1 MRLGILGTGMIVK
14 DLLTT
19 IDKLDI
25 ESISILGT
33 ENTRVETEDL
43 AGKYGLND
51 CYYDYD
57 EMLNSN
63 VNTIYVA
70 LPNFLHFAFAKQALN
85 NGKHVI
91 IEKPIATN
99 YSELEE
105 LKAIA
110 ASNDLMI
117 FEAMN
122 IHYLPAYRSLKE
134 QLPQLG
140 RLKIV
145 SMNYSQYSS
154 RYNAFK
160 EGNIL
165 PAFDYTKAGGALM
178 DLNVYNLHVVIGLF
192 GKPISVD
199 YKANIEK
206 NIDTSGILTLDYGTF
221 KAVCIGAKDCKAPI
235 MSSLQGD
242 EGNIIITRPPNQMR
256 MFTLNDNKGN
266 SKEFAYNEEDHRL
279 LYEFQEFIKMI
290 DGKDYDRMNRML
302 EKSSMVSQVMEQARK
317 QAGIV
322 FPNDK

>member
-1 MRLGILGTGMIVK
+1 MKLGILGTGMIVK

-19 IDKLDI
+19 INQLDL

-33 ENTRVETEDL
+33 EKTREETEDL
-43 AGKYGLND
+43 AGKYNLD
-51 CYYDYD
+51 RCYYDYD
-57 EMLNSN
+57 EMLSSDID
-63 VNTIYVA
+63 TIYVA
-70 LPNFLHFAFAKQALN
+70 LPNFLHFTFARQALN
-85 NGKHVI
+85 NRKHVI
-91 IEKPIATN
+91 IEKPISAN
-99 YSELEE
+99 YTE
-105 LKAIA
+105 LKELKTIA
-110 ASNDLMI
+110 AKSNLML

-122 IHYLPAYRSLKE
+122 IHYLPAFLSLKE

-145 SMNYSQYSS
+145 SLNYSQYSS

-178 DLNVYNLHVVIGLF
+178 DLNVYNIHTVIGLF

-206 NIDTSGILTLDYGTF
+206 HIDTSGILTLDYGTF
-221 KAVCIGAKDCKAPI
+221 QAVCIGAKDCKAPI
-235 MSSLQGD
+235 MCSLQGD

-256 MFTLNDNKGN
+256 KFTLNDNKGN
-266 SKEFAYNEEDHRL
+266 SKEFAYSEEDHRL

-290 DGKDYDRMNRML
+290 VGEDYDRMNRML
-302 EKSSMVSQVMEQARK
+302 EMSSMVSQVMEQARK

-322 FPNDK
+322 FTNDK

>member
-1 MRLGILGTGMIVK
+1 MKLGILGTGMIVK

-19 IDKLDI
+19 INKLDI
-25 ESISILGT
+25 ESISILGA

-43 AGKYGLND
+43 AGKYNLKS
-51 CYYDYD
+51 YYDYD

-63 VNTIYVA
+63 IDTIYVA
-70 LPNFLHFAFAKQALN
+70 LPNFLHFAFAKQALI

-91 IEKPIATN
+91 IEKPITAN

-105 LKAIA
+105 LKTIA
-110 ASNDLMI
+110 AENDLMI

-122 IHYLPAYRSLKE
+122 IHYLPAYLSIKE
-134 QLPQLG
+134 QLPRLG
-140 RLKIV
+140 SLKIV

-206 NIDTSGILTLDYGTF
+206 NIDTSGIVTLDYGTF
-221 KAVCIGAKDCKAPI
+221 KAVCIGAKDCKAPV

-256 MFTLNDNKGN
+256 MFTLNDNQGN
-266 SKEFAYNEEDHRL
+266 SKEFTYSEEDHRL
-279 LYEFQEFIKMI
+279 LYEFQEFIIMI

-302 EKSSMVSQVMEQARK
+302 ETSTIVSQVMEEARK
-317 QAGIV
+317 KAGIV
-322 FPNDK
+322 FKNDK